1 MFIDIF
7 ISNLESIAKTLDQ
20 GVWSNLRKKGKIPIK
35 GQLYHWVQM
44 LIGGYPNQY
53 ISGKCLVS
61 FQLNIT
67 KLTVSLDNW
76 FHFQIAIFVRK
87 IFLILSQILS
97 LYIWNLEWETAN
109 LKLFCVTFL
118 QMFEVLACLLSDIF
132 PCQTYYPTVAEFTP
146 YTSLSFWIKPF
157 LGIAQ
162 FLKIWSN

>member
-1 MFIDIF
+1 MFKN
-7 ISNLESIAKTLDQ
+7 ISFYQILNLLQKHRPQ
-20 GVWSNLRKKGKIPIK
+20 GVWSNLRKKEEIPIK
-35 GQLYHWVQM
+35 GQLYHWVQV
-44 LIGGYPNQY
+44 LIGGHPNQC

-67 KLTVSLDNW
+67 KLIIFLANW

-87 IFLILSQILS
+87 IFLILGQILS
-97 LYIWNLEWETAN
+97 LCNWNLEWETAN

-146 YTSLSFWIKPF
+146 HTSLSFWINSF
-157 LGIAQ
+157 LGIA
-162 FLKIWSN
+162 